1 MSESASYRLTGFS
14 FLGLITLL
22 LAYQLIGE
30 IIVRFLAW
38 PIPGPVIGMFLLFIS
53 LLFHSGWAT
62 RWAEPSQHFLRYL
75 SLFFVPAGVGVMLHL
90 SRVSEQWLGIAVA
103 LVVSTLVSLVVT
115 AGVMLL
121 LMRLNARIS
130 GAKQHDQG

>member
-1 MSESASYRLTGFS
+1 MSEQNASRLAGFS

-30 IIVRFLAW
+30 IIVRAFNL

-53 LLFHSGWAT
+53 LLFHSGWAK
-62 RWAEPSQHFLRYL
+62 RWIEPSQHFLRYL

-90 SRVSEQWLGIAVA
+90 SRVGEQWLAIALA
-103 LVVSTLVSLVVT
+103 LVVSTIVSLVVT

-121 LMRLNARIS
+121 IMRLNTRI
-130 GAKQHDQG
+130 GGVKKHD

>member
-1 MSESASYRLTGFS
+1 MTDSPSDRLAGFS

-30 IIVRFLAW
+30 IIVRVLNW

-53 LLFHSGWAT
+53 LLFRSGWAK
-62 RWAEPSQHFLRYL
+62 RWIEPSQHFLRYL
-75 SLFFVPAGVGVMLHL
+75 SLFFVPAGVGVMMHL
-90 SRVSEQWLGIAVA
+90 TRVGEQWLAIGAA
-103 LVVSTLVSLVVT
+103 LVISTLVSLVVT

-121 LMRLNARIS
+121 VMRLNACIA
-130 GAKQHDQG
+130 GVKKHD